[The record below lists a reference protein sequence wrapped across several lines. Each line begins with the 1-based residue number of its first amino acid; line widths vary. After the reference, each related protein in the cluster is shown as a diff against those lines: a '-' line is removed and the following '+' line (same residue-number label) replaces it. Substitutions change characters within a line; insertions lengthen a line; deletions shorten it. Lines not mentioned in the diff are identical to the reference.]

1 MRREEGESGSNE
13 EDVELDNLL
22 QNITEESN
30 EASASHDDLSKQK
43 LKKIEA
49 EKSNP
54 EDVRQHAMETFAE
67 TRKRKHK
74 DDNSG
79 SKRNYGSETM
89 AYLKNRAEQE
99 SYFKK
104 QELELR
110 KQELNFSKKGKNNN
124 NNNRIYSNN
133 NDATTTVNASN
144 V

>member
-1 MRREEGESGSNE
+1 MRREGETGSNE
-13 EDVELDNLL
+13 EDAELDNLL
-22 QNITEESN
+22 QNITKESN

-79 SKRNYGSETM
+79 SKRNYVSETM
-89 AYLKNRAEQE
+89 AYLINRAEQE

-110 KQELNFSKKGKNNN
+110 KQELALQQERKERQQPQQNLF
-124 NNNRIYSNN
+124 
-133 NDATTTVNASN
+133 
-144 V
+144 

>member
-67 TRKRKHK
+67 TKKRKHK

-110 KQELNFSKKGKNNN
+110 KQELEFQQERQEQQQQQQNLFQQQ
-124 NNNRIYSNN
+124 
-133 NDATTTVNASN
+133 
-144 V
+144 

>member
-1 MRREEGESGSNE
+1 MIREEGEFGSNE

-67 TRKRKHK
+67 TKKRKHK

-110 KQELNFSKKGKNNN
+110 KQELEFQQERQEQQQQQQNLFQQQ
-124 NNNRIYSNN
+124 
-133 NDATTTVNASN
+133 
-144 V
+144 

>member
-1 MRREEGESGSNE
+1 MRREEGEFGSNE

-67 TRKRKHK
+67 TKKRKHK

-110 KQELNFSKKGKNNN
+110 KQELEFQQERQEQQQQQQNLFQQQ
-124 NNNRIYSNN
+124 
-133 NDATTTVNASN
+133 
-144 V
+144 

>member
-1 MRREEGESGSNE
+1 MRREEGEFGSNE

-67 TRKRKHK
+67 TKKRKHK

-110 KQELNFSKKGKNNN
+110 KQELEFQQERQEQQQQQNLFQQQ
-124 NNNRIYSNN
+124 
-133 NDATTTVNASN
+133 
-144 V
+144 